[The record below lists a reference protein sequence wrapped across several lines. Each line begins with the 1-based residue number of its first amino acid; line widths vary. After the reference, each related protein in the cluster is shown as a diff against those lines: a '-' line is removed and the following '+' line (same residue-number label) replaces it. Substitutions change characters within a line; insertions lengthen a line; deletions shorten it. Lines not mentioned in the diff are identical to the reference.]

1 MSISSLLFTADKRL
15 SDHFD
20 PGHGGARCAYQRRGG
35 DCPGKTELHMDVL
48 TQGRIFVEFEPQS
61 RIEGDIQ
68 QLPAE
73 HQVTEFWEV
82 LSGTKPGRTSDEEI
96 TIFDSVGFALE
107 DYPALRLLLDISQ
120 QNNLGELIDLVPKPD
135 NSKDLY
141 ALLYQDENVELMQAV

>member
-1 MSISSLLFTADKRL
+1 MLIALADMVV
-15 SDHFD
+15 
-20 PGHGGARCAYQRRGG
+20 PGVHINAVGG

-107 DYPALRLLLDISQ
+107 DYSALRLLLDISQ
-120 QNNLGELIDLVPKPD
+120 QNNLGELIDLVPQPD

-141 ALLYQDENVELMQAV
+141 ALLYQDENVELMQAI